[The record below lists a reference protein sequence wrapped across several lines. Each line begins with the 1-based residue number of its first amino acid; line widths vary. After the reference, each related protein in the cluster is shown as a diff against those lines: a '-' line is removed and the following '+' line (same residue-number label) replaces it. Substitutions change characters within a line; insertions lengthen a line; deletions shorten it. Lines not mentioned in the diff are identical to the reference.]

1 MRGQRAMGA
10 AVATVA
16 VAAVTSAGVALAARD
31 DPRQAVAA
39 VDVGPLVVPAS
50 DGAGEPAGRGQRV
63 AALDSLEGR
72 LERNGADPDDF
83 SIGVVELGLG
93 PADWIRN
100 TGAVEDYDRD
110 GTPEKLL
117 DELDGLVGQRV
128 STLVRLDDDGDEAE
142 VFELN
147 GLRYRDSAGGPAP
160 WQRAGTATGAA
171 ASVQEVNDAA
181 MAAVGPGARVRE
193 LDREYGAEAAWE
205 ADVIAPDGQ
214 EWDVLLDAAGNVLEA
229 DLDD

>member
-1 MRGQRAMGA
+1 MRGKRAMGA
-10 AVATVA
+10 AVATLA
-16 VAAVTSAGVALAARD
+16 VVAVTSAGVALAARD
-31 DPRQAVAA
+31 DPRQAVAP
-39 VDVGPLVVPAS
+39 VDVGALAVPAS
-50 DGAGEPAGRGQRV
+50 DGGGEPAGRGHQV
-63 AALDSLEGR
+63 AALDSLEGG
-72 LERNGADPDDF
+72 LERSAEDPDDF
-83 SIGVVELGLG
+83 FIGVVELELG
-93 PADWIRN
+93 PEDWIRN
-100 TGAVEDYDRD
+100 AGALEDYDRD

-128 STLVRLDDDGDEAE
+128 TALVRLDDDGDETD

-160 WQRAGTATGAA
+160 WQQAGTATGDA

-193 LDREYGAEAAWE
+193 LDREYGAGVAWE
-205 ADVIAPDGQ
+205 ADVIAQDGQ
-214 EWDVLLDAAGNVLEA
+214 EWDVLLDAAGDVLNA